1 MELQEYFKN
10 TKGRGILATA
20 DKSGKVDMAVYAK
33 PHFMDD
39 GMIAFIMANR
49 LSHHNLQTNKHAAY
63 LFMEEGG
70 GYKGRRLFLTKVR
83 EEQDTE
89 LLYSLRTRKY
99 PVKKEEGKPRFLVF
113 FKIDKVLPLIGAGEE
128 SSEQE

>member
-1 MELQEYFKN
+1 MELREYFKG